1 MGKIE
6 KIHNMLVTGE
16 ISCRELTKE
25 YLDCIR
31 RDDGTL
37 SSFIT
42 VTKESALES
51 ARKVDE
57 KLARGESIG
66 MLSGVP
72 MCLKDNISTK
82 GIRTTCASKMLL
94 DYTPVY
100 DATAYSRLKS
110 QGAVLLGKNNMDEF
124 AMGNT
129 GENSCLAPCKNPFD
143 FSRVAGGSSS
153 GSACAV
159 SSNLAVYSLGSDTGG
174 SVRQPAAYC
183 GLVGL
188 KPTFGAVSRYGLI
201 AYSSSLE
208 QIGPMGT
215 SVEDV
220 SLVFDVICGKDVLD
234 STCNREYKESTFV
247 HLNDSIKGRKVGII
261 REFSEGEHI
270 CSEVKKAV
278 KKTVK
283 TFESMGAQ
291 VVVLDMPELLQAVPV
306 YYIIACAEAS
316 SNLARYD
323 GIRYGYRAQGDFK
336 SVHELICRSRSE
348 AFGKEVKRR
357 ILMGTNVLSGD
368 KCSFYY
374 DKANLLK
381 ENICRQFARAF
392 EKCDVIITPTTPTPA
407 FECNR
412 KAESVELLAED
423 VCTVPVNLAS
433 LPAVSL
439 PCAVSDKGLPIGVQI
454 IGNKFCEALV
464 LNMAYK
470 YQEEA
475 QLTFNTKW
483 GVSL

>member
-6 KIHNMLVTGE
+6 KIHQMLTTGE

-25 YLDCIR
+25 YLACIR
-31 RDDGTL
+31 RDDRTL

-42 VTKESALES
+42 ITENSALET
-51 ARKVDE
+51 ADRVDD
-57 KLARGESIG
+57 KLARGENIG

-100 DATAYSRLKS
+100 DATAYSRLKL
-110 QGAVLLGKNNMDEF
+110 QDVVLLGKNNMDEF

-129 GENSCLAPCKNPFD
+129 GENSCVAPTKNPFD
-143 FSRVAGGSSS
+143 FSRVPGGSSS

-201 AYSSSLE
+201 AYASSLE

-220 SLVFDVICGKDVLD
+220 SLVFDAICGKDVLD
-234 STCNREYKESTFV
+234 STCNREYKESTFE
-247 HLNDSIKGRKVGII
+247 HLNDSIKGKRVGII

-270 CSEVKKAV
+270 STQVKIAV
-278 KKTVK
+278 EKVVK
-283 TFESMGAQ
+283 TFEAMGAKVMELQ
-291 VVVLDMPELLQAVPV
+291 MPELLQAVPV

-323 GIRYGYRAQGDFK
+323 GIRYGYRAQGDFG

-374 DKANLLK
+374 DKAKLLK
-381 ENICRQFARAF
+381 DNICRQFACAF

-439 PCAVSDKGLPIGVQI
+439 PCSVSDKGLPIGVQI
-454 IGNKFCEALV
+454 IGKKFSEALV

-470 YQEEA
+470 YQQES